1 MLHIYP
7 DEVWLPGGD
16 EFGDERA
23 WDAMSVAQQYFAGVC
38 LSIRKSFS
46 VRFEIQSQR
55 IDLYIELFLNL
66 HLKLPGLVRTEA
78 RYGASVCSSF
88 CSLYGVKFAI
98 LNSQNVL
105 VKTEC

>member
-38 LSIRKSFS
+38 LSI
-46 VRFEIQSQR
+46 
-55 IDLYIELFLNL
+55 
-66 HLKLPGLVRTEA
+66 
-78 RYGASVCSSF
+78 
-88 CSLYGVKFAI
+88 
-98 LNSQNVL
+98 
-105 VKTEC
+105 